1 MTLQDAIDNAPSWAR
16 WLGVDAGGESQYY
29 MLKPKRIFGGIYVH
43 PDIKDCEFDFVG
55 AFTITGAAGPQLI
68 EVNK

>member
-16 WLGVDAGGESQYY
+16 WLGVDDDCNGFYYNYEPVFIDCAYTPVGPYEYLVKHAG
-29 MLKPKRIFGGIYVH
+29 RIQ
-43 PDIKDCEFDFVG
+43 G
-55 AFTITGAAGPQLI
+55 ATGPQLI